1 MSAWNVNDG
10 YWTGGSFSDSNS
22 FYYKLNT
29 FLTTPVASGGA
40 GWYLI
45 DDLSSDSAAPWYSFV
60 YPDVDPSLDTLTINN
75 HGFHTGQTIS
85 FRSSNTYF
93 FVSNP
98 SILFNGSFSYVLVVD
113 ANRIRISTSY
123 FNAITGIYVDITAS
137 NSGGSYTGYIYGW
150 PKRCYCNVPSPALNE
165 VHKFMWIERGNANNS
180 FNGGTGNFNYCFFHF
195 PLWWNVSTHR
205 AYGIYSGCLYQVP
218 INDSA
223 WHSYSFRGNTNSLFI
238 ASTNVYPLPGTG
250 IGWYSVR
257 TGDWEAST
265 AFVEDPSKTGTL
277 ISGATAGNN
286 VVLSLGSGQA
296 TNFTIGNKY
305 FLYDFGGHT
314 WLNYPQITARDLG
327 ADTITVDT
335 IYRNFPSGSVIAAY
349 PHRFQV
355 TTGTVAS
362 YQYSG
367 KDNWT
372 DTANLTQIPY
382 MSSPVEASNMH
393 PQTGSI
399 LTQAA
404 LDCKSTVLTTMTS
417 TGANNYYYCQRPILV
432 ENANAVG
439 SSVDMNRVYGTLQDV
454 YLTYST
460 GISSYV
466 DKRTIGGID
475 YKALT
480 NIAPSGLTFLVRD
493 STSAV

>member
-45 DDLSSDSAAPWYSFV
+45 DDLSSDSAAPWYSFLPAAV
-60 YPDVDPSLDTLTINN
+60 STVNDTITINT
-75 HGFHTGQTIS
+75 HGFHTGQTVS
-85 FRSSNTYF
+85 FLTSGGGIAATPPI
-93 FVSNP
+93 P
-98 SILFNGSFSYVLVVD
+98 SGGPLSYAVVVD
-113 ANRIRISTSY
+113 ANTIRVAITY
-123 FNAITGIYVDITAS
+123 LNAINGTYVDITGIG
-137 NSGGSYTGYIYGW
+137 SGTHYVYGW
-150 PKRCYCNVPSPALNE
+150 PKRCYCNVPSPTLNE
-165 VHKFMWIERGNANNS
+165 VHKFLWIERGNANNS
-180 FNGGTGNFNYCFFHF
+180 GGGGVGNFNYCFFRF

-205 AYGIYSGCLYQVP
+205 AYGIYSGCLYQVV

-223 WHSYSFRGNTNSLFI
+223 WHSYSFRGNTDSLFI
-238 ASTNVYPLPGTG
+238 ASTSVYPLPGTG

-265 AFVEDPSKTGTL
+265 DFVEDLSKTGTL

-296 TNFTIGNKY
+296 ANFTIGNRY
-305 FLYDFGGHT
+305 FLYDFGDHT

-335 IYRNFPSGSVIAAY
+335 IFRNFPSGSVIAAY

-355 TTGTVAS
+355 TTGNVVT

-367 KDNWT
+367 DDNWT
-372 DTANLTQIPY
+372 ETSNLTQIPY
-382 MSSPVEASNMH
+382 MSSPVEAYNMH
-393 PQTGSI
+393 PQSGLI
-399 LTQAA
+399 YTQAA
-404 LDCKSTVLTTMTS
+404 LDCKSIILTATTS
-417 TGANNYYYCQRPILV
+417 VGANTYYYCQRPILV
-432 ENANAVG
+432 EYVNAAG
-439 SSVDMNRVYGTLQDV
+439 SSSVDMNRVYGTLQDV
-454 YLTYST
+454 YLTNST

-475 YKALT
+475 YKALVYSSLNNPT
-480 NIAPSGLTFLVRD
+480 LLVRD

>member
-1 MSAWNVNDG
+1 MSAWNVSDG

-45 DDLSSDSAAPWYSFV
+45 DDLSSDSAAPWYSFL
-60 YPDVDPSLDTLTINN
+60 PAAVDTVNDCINIST
-75 HGFHTGQTIS
+75 HGFHTGQTVNFS
-85 FRSSNTYF
+85 TTGTFFTSSPQIPSGPPTY
-93 FVSNP
+93 S
-98 SILFNGSFSYVLVVD
+98 LSYVIVLD
-113 ANRIRISTSY
+113 ANRIRMATTY
-123 FNAITGIYVDITAS
+123 LNAINGTYVDILAAG
-137 NSGGSYTGYIYGW
+137 SGYIGYIYGW

-165 VHKFMWIERGNANNS
+165 VHKFLWVERGNANNS
-180 FNGGTGNFNYCFFHF
+180 GGGGTGNFNYCFLRF

-205 AYGIYSGCLYQVP
+205 AYGIYSGCLYTVT

-238 ASTNVYPLPGTG
+238 ACTHGYPLPGTG
-250 IGWYSVR
+250 VGWYSVR

-265 AFVEDPSKTGTL
+265 DFVEDPSKTGTL

-296 TNFTIGNKY
+296 ANFTIGNRY

-314 WLNYPQITARDLG
+314 WLNYVGIVARDLG

-335 IYRNFPSGSVIAAY
+335 IFRNFPSGSVIAAY
-349 PHRFQV
+349 PHRFHV
-355 TTGTVAS
+355 TTGNVTQ

-367 KDNWT
+367 DHNWT
-372 DTANLTQIPY
+372 ETPNITQIPY
-382 MSSPVEASNMH
+382 MSSPIEAYNMH
-393 PQTGSI
+393 PQSGMI
-399 LTQAA
+399 YTQAA
-404 LDCKSTVLTTMTS
+404 LDCKSIILTSTTS
-417 TGANNYYYCQRPILV
+417 TGANTYYYCQRPILV
-432 ENANAVG
+432 EYINA
-439 SSVDMNRVYGTLQDV
+439 SSVLTDMNRIYGTLQDV
-454 YLTYST
+454 YLTYGS

-466 DKRTIGGID
+466 DKRIIGGID

-480 NIAPSGLTFLVRD
+480 NSAPSGLTFLVRD